1 MNYTILFV
9 DEESTQHD
17 TFMDY
22 FEDACPDAIPKCE
35 LPLPTIGEMLDKI
48 WSLCPDA
55 IVTDFQLNDK
65 KVDIDYT
72 VKYNGV
78 ELIRALREQRENFP
92 CFVIT
97 SFDDEAVNDAD
108 DVNLVYIKDVLK
120 SKPNNAKVMFAERV
134 TQQIDKYR
142 SRIATARRDL
152 AELIDKRRS
161 SDANVYEEQRIIEL
175 DTFLERAL
183 GAQSSVPP
191 ELKTLSNLDRLN
203 KLFNKVDELLK
214 RIQ

>member
-1 MNYTILFV
+1 MKYTILFI

-17 TFMDY
+17 KFMDY
-22 FEDACPDAIPKCE
+22 FETVCPDAVPKCE
-35 LPLPTIGEMLDKI
+35 LPLQTLDEMLDKV

-65 KVDIDYT
+65 RLDIDYT

-78 ELIRALREQRENFP
+78 ELIRAIREQREDFP

-97 SFDDEAVNDAD
+97 SFDDEAVNGSD

-120 SKPNNAKVMFAERV
+120 HETNNAKVIFAERV

-142 SRIATARRDL
+142 SRIEKACR
-152 AELIDKRRS
+152 
-161 SDANVYEEQRIIEL
+161 
-175 DTFLERAL
+175 
-183 GAQSSVPP
+183 
-191 ELKTLSNLDRLN
+191 
-203 KLFNKVDELLK
+203 
-214 RIQ
+214 